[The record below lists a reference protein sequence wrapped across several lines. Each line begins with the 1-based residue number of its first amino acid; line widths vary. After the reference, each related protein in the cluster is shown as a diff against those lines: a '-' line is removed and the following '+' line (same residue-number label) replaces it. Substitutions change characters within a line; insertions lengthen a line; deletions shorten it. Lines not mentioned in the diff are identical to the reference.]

1 MKSSDSRPFL
11 VTGAAGFL
19 GSHLTFGL
27 LERGLPV
34 VALARAD
41 GERSALDRLEAAAGP
56 LDWQGEWPPRKLTVV
71 ETDLDEPWLGLGPV
85 EATTLLRRCREVI
98 HTAARVDFSESQRER
113 TFRTNAW
120 SLAAWLPLLRRTRTP
135 FNLVSTA
142 YVAGRGVDVAR
153 EEPVC
158 DPQCR
163 NPYEASKVAA
173 ERWVFDDLAPLGVP
187 WRIFR
192 PSIVVGEAAT
202 GRATRFST
210 VYVLWELLDGLRRSV
225 LDRGDGETSPVRLR
239 IACDPRASLA
249 LVPVDYVVDAMR
261 ALLLRPATVGGIYH
275 LTPDAPPSLDRLG
288 RWMAS
293 AFAPLAPEAASAESF
308 EAEPADGRERL
319 PARGLGVY
327 EPYLYCRTRFDT
339 YHVRRALHGTGV
351 RVPTVDET
359 VWSRCLTYARG
370 VDWGRSPSRPRS
382 VPDRSSRGSRRDEAE
397 IFFDVHLASWMGDLL
412 LPGASSLT
420 SIFEVELTDLPGFV
434 RSVEVGDGRLVRVAG
449 ARSDAAC
456 RYELDSRTFRRI
468 ASGRLDP
475 REAFFKRQTEIRG
488 DVEAGLAVAT
498 WMIEFFRRHPLARH
512 GAPSSWVS

>member
-1 MKSSDSRPFL
+1 MRSSESRPFL

-27 LERGLPV
+27 LERGVPV

-41 GERSALDRLEAAAGP
+41 GERSALERLEAAAGL
-56 LDWQGEWPPRKLTVV
+56 LDWRGEWPPRELTVV

-98 HTAARVDFSESQRER
+98 HAAARVDFSESQREEI
-113 TFRTNAW
+113 FRTNAW

-142 YVAGRGVDVAR
+142 YAAGRGVAVAR
-153 EEPVC
+153 EEPVH
-158 DPQCR
+158 DPRCR

-173 ERWVFDDLAPLGVP
+173 ERWVFEDLAPMGVP

-225 LDRGDGETSPVRLR
+225 LDPEDGDDPSPVPLR

-249 LVPVDYVVDAMR
+249 LVPVDYVVDAVR
-261 ALLLRPATVGGIYH
+261 AILLRPGTVGGIYH
-275 LTPDAPPSLDRLG
+275 LTPEAPPTLDRLG

-293 AFAPLAPEAASAESF
+293 AFAPLVPEAASPESF
-308 EAEPADGRERL
+308 RTHPADGRERL
-319 PARGLGVY
+319 LARGLGVY
-327 EPYLYCRTRFDT
+327 EPYLHCRTRFDT

-359 VWSRCLTYARG
+359 VWDRCVAYARQ
-370 VDWGRSPSRPRS
+370 VEWGRSLHRSRS
-382 VPDRSSRGSRRDEAE
+382 NADGGSRAVREEAE
-397 IFFDVHLASWMGDLL
+397 IFFDVHLAAWLGDRL
-412 LPGASSLT
+412 LPEASSST
-420 SIFEVELTDLPGFV
+420 STFEVALTDLPGFV
-434 RSVEVGDGRLVRVAG
+434 RSVEVRDGRLVRVAG

-475 REAFFKRQTEIRG
+475 REAFFTRQTEIRG

-498 WMIEFFRRHPLARH
+498 WMIEFFRRYPLARH